1 MRRIAT
7 IIFIYKE
14 RKQIMKRS
22 RSKFL
27 CMLFAILLSLSV
39 IPFAAFAA
47 ETADEFDAPV
57 TVDDGLSMTPGASIR
72 TEEDYGIRF
81 EAKVC
86 REFLDTWGE
95 ENVKEIG
102 MLLAPTAYIGEDF
115 SEASL
120 EEGKYLRV
128 KSSGYAEG
136 DEKTGKTY
144 RVALVGFKDSQDA
157 FTMNFSARAYAVV
170 NDTRT
175 GKTVTCYSPY
185 DANENSR
192 SLADVALGC
201 KGTGDY
207 DDNSIINHILDVV
220 DADYTWLQNPDNTQ
234 GRKPGEVAK
243 LKLDSFEFSAEN
255 VGDILPHNLDVVR
268 VQATPLIQVG
278 QQVEFDYTWLAT
290 NNHAEN
296 NAEYDLGW
304 GEFYFW
310 LKDASKSFNEGYYNT
325 FKMQNRSGLSKDA
338 QSAGFFNC
346 AETGIYGGGCAGFVA
361 FGQDSYAQC
370 ACMCREQVNYHFTVA
385 VYPGANGTAPRI
397 NVTVTESNCP
407 KGKAHSYT
415 FTRAGALGME
425 NIALVF
431 GSARLSYRISNMK
444 VGDIPSQFSRTDW
457 SNGNEVV
464 SFEKDAFRYTNEMI
478 ANDYLYESF
487 VTSNML
493 VTAGQKVEFDY
504 EMLETGDTGEA
515 FFWIKEPHEPIRD
528 WNNNNFVNFGLR
540 FVHDKAADKFSV
552 GAGRISPEAVQKSE
566 GKGVTKYHVT
576 IELIADGDNSFKVK
590 YTIAELNVENPQTY
604 EFTTTDSF
612 PKSGRMA
619 FVFGA
624 SHLSYRISNFS
635 VTNAQ

>member
-1 MRRIAT
+1 
-7 IIFIYKE
+7 
-14 RKQIMKRS
+14 MKRS

-47 ETADEFDAPV
+47 AEPADEFDAPV

-95 ENVKEIG
+95 ENVKEVG

-170 NDTRT
+170 NDPRT

-243 LKLDSFEFSAEN
+243 LRLDSFEFTAEN

-278 QQVEFDYTWLAT
+278 QQVEFDYAWLAT

-310 LKDASKSFNEGYYNT
+310 LKDASRNFKEGYYNA
-325 FKMQNRSGLSKDA
+325 FKMQYRSGLPDGYNTFATSA
-338 QSAGFFNC
+338 QNAGLFNC
-346 AETGIYGGGCAGFVA
+346 AESGVYGEGCVGFSKFWNSVNDHKSA
-361 FGQDSYAQC
+361 F
-370 ACMCREQVNYHFTVA
+370 MCSWQEEYHFTVS
-385 VYPGANGTAPRI
+385 VYPGVNGNAPMV
-397 NVTVTESNCP
+397 NVTVTEKNCET
-407 KGKAHSYT
+407 GKPHSYT
-415 FTRAGALGME
+415 FVRPGSTDMVNQG
-425 NIALVF
+425 IALVF
-431 GSARLSYRISNMK
+431 GSARLSYRISNLK
-444 VGDIPSQFSRTDW
+444 VVDIPSQFCSTDW

-612 PKSGRMA
+612 PESGRMA